1 MQITFIAASLS
12 SLLVGFI
19 SFSAISSVEVS
30 AEQNKA
36 VLSCEKLAKAESKN
50 WVEWSSQKGIS
61 SENLYRYTFSMC
73 LNAVA
78 TARDAK
84 SIVQLS
90 DWEVDAFNRNSYFG
104 YDALNVKAVQQAAL
118 IAKDFYNSSH
128 GKKNQYQKSDVSYP
142 DISNTSTEGE
152 RVAALKDYSSKKTIN
167 GITIKDRCEVIT
179 KKMPDGSTPSFDVRS
194 NAMIS
199 CEGVMVMNVTQG
211 KHGIAAE
218 KVKDLSLRAYGQH
231 SMEYRYMEQVTKSAF
246 SESR

>member
-1 MQITFIAASLS
+1 MKITLIAASLS

-19 SFSAISSVEVS
+19 CFPATSSAEVS
-30 AEQNKA
+30 NEQNKA

-50 WVEWSSQKGIS
+50 WVEWSLQKGIS

-78 TARDAK
+78 TAKDAK
-84 SIVQLS
+84 SIIQLS
-90 DWEVDAFNRNSYFG
+90 DWEVDAFNRNSYLG

-118 IAKDFYNSSH
+118 IAKDFFNSSH
-128 GKKNQYQKSDVSYP
+128 GKKYQYQKPDVLYP
-142 DISNTSTEGE
+142 DISKSSTEAE
-152 RVAALKDYSSKKTIN
+152 RVDALKDFSSKKTIN
-167 GITIKDRCEVIT
+167 GITIKDRCELIT
-179 KKMPDGSTPSFDVRS
+179 KKMPDGSNPSFDVKS

-199 CEGVMVMNVTQG
+199 CEGIMVMNVTQG
-211 KHGIAAE
+211 KHGISAE
-218 KVKDLSLRAYGQH
+218 QVKNISLKAYGQN